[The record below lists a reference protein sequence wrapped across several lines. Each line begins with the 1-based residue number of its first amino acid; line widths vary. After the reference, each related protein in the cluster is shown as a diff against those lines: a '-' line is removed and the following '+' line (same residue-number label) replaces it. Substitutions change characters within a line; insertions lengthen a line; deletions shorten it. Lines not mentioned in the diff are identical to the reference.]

1 MYEVSYRKRV
11 DLLNNNSFSST
22 TQLSSNVLLLSAMV
36 VGNAG
41 DLAPGGENRQQHD
54 KTSGL

>member
-1 MYEVSYRKRV
+1 MSISSDYARITVALQV
-11 DLLNNNSFSST
+11 LHNS
-22 TQLSSNVLLLSAMV
+22 QSNVLLLSAMV